1 MAEAK
6 KTNETQT
13 IQILSSPYFSGIASL
28 FDLDPSPSFKLWSD
42 ENLTFKFNK
51 NIKSPDHKFA
61 FTWNENYSLAVQT
74 ILTNISEISKLE
86 FSEVDH
92 DADINFWFY
101 HSDDNTYGYSYGIG
115 GSGVFLNSNNLAN
128 PEIPLNGYDYL
139 TIAHEIVHNLGI
151 SHPFDGYAN
160 FPEVSSPLD
169 IGKQSANQNIY
180 TITSYN
186 DIGTTTKEGIK
197 INPPYRTGQ
206 LDFGL
211 SSLGTIDQSFLQILY
226 GENDNNNNNT
236 VYILD
241 GNKLG
246 APWTTIW
253 DTGGVDTIEIQSTS
267 IEDAYI
273 NLQPANFQTNSD
285 TVNLGG
291 ISTILST
298 DYLGGYL
305 IGENVR
311 IENASTGLG
320 NDTIIGNQ
328 YSNHITSKGGNNT
341 IETKNGSNLV
351 ELGDGNDIVKLSA
364 NGVWSDAYFAE
375 HAARLHENSTSEKI
389 PLHGLNK
396 YTDQIFTGD
405 GFDEIH
411 LSNQNDAFFLDD
423 QFSNVFQTKF
433 ETSKNDK
440 GYKERI
446 IDVEKIY
453 AGNGD
458 DLLDMTSVA
467 IEASNMELVGGNGN
481 DIIWAGAGDDI
492 LIGGS
497 GNDQLNGGAGDD
509 HLNGGIGENT
519 FSFAG
524 NFGNDLIH
532 DWNDGINLLKF
543 YNLEQV
549 NPIVFENTINFDSFG
564 TITFKDMDF
573 DLVAQIKI
581 EIA

>member
-1 MAEAK
+1 MAVAQ
-6 KTNETQT
+6 KTSDTQST
-13 IQILSSPYFSGIASL
+13 QILANPYFSGIASL
-28 FDLDPSPSFKLWSD
+28 FSSHGNPAFTLWS
-42 ENLTFKFNK
+42 EKNLTYKFNK
-51 NIKSPDHKFA
+51 NTKSPDHDFA
-61 FTWNENYSLAVQT
+61 FIWNENYSLAVES
-74 ILTNISEISKLE
+74 ILHNISAICELE
-86 FSEVDH
+86 FSEVAH
-92 DADINFWFY
+92 DADIDFWYY
-101 HSDDNTYGYSYGIG
+101 HSEDKVYGYSYGVG
-115 GSGVFLNSNNLAN
+115 GSGVFLNAGNLIN
-128 PEIPLNGYDYL
+128 STIPFNGYDYL
-139 TIAHEIVHNLGI
+139 TIAHEIVHNLGL

-169 IGKQSANQNIY
+169 SGRQSSNQNLY

-186 DIGTTTKEGIK
+186 DTGTTSEEGIE
-197 INPPYRTGQ
+197 INPPYRSDQ
-206 LDFGL
+206 LDYGL
-211 SSLGTIDQSFLQILY
+211 SALGVIDQAFLQLLY
-226 GENDNNNNNT
+226 EEQTNNQNDT
-236 VYILD
+236 LYIVD
-241 GNKLG
+241 GNKVG
-246 APWTTIW
+246 SPWSTIW
-253 DTGGVDTIEIQSTS
+253 DTAGTDTIEIRSTS
-267 IEDAYI
+267 LQDAYI
-273 NLQPANFQTNSD
+273 NLQPARFQPNNETIH
-285 TVNLGG
+285 LGG
-291 ISTILST
+291 ISTILGAG
-298 DYLGGYL
+298 YVGGYI
-305 IGENVR
+305 IGENVE

-320 NDTIIGNQ
+320 NDIIIGNQ
-328 YSNHITSKGGNNT
+328 YSNHITSEGGNNT
-341 IETKNGSNLV
+341 VETNNGYNLV
-351 ELGDGNDIVKLSA
+351 ELGSGNDIVKLSA
-364 NGVWSDAYFAE
+364 NGIWSDAYFAE
-375 HAARLHENSTSEKI
+375 NTARLHKNSTSEKI

-446 IDVEKIY
+446 TDLEKIY

-581 EIA
+581 EKA